1 MDCANL
7 QSEISGVENRIKFVR
22 RQLNKTET
30 GNIETLDHK
39 FSSALKI

>member
-22 RQLNKTET
+22 RQLKTET
-30 GNIETLDHK
+30 GAVENLDHK
-39 FSSALKI
+39 FSRALKI

>member
-22 RQLNKTET
+22 RQLNKET
-30 GNIETLDHK
+30 GGIETLDHK